1 MCATGIGGLTA
12 LKLIRQHGSIENI
25 LENINKERSFLVFK
39 KKNHVSSICSLIL
52 INHMMKAC
60 EMRFT
65 CFSVMFAL
73 HYQSGQ
79 CCLLLL
85 EKLS

>member
-39 KKNHVSSICSLIL
+39 KKI
-52 INHMMKAC
+52 
-60 EMRFT
+60 
-65 CFSVMFAL
+65 MFPVYAV
-73 HYQSGQ
+73 
-79 CCLLLL
+79 
-85 EKLS
+85 